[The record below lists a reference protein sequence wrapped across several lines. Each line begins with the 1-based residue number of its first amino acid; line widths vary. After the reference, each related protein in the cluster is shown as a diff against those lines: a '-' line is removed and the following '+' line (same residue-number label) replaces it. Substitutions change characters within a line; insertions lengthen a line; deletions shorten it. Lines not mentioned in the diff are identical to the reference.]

1 MRGYCKC
8 DLCGGIYHKKTTSSM
23 TELQYGRII
32 GPTQGAYLTMMKN

>member
-8 DLCGGIYHKKTTSSM
+8 DLCGGVYHTKDN
-23 TELQYGRII
+23 EFYDGII